1 MAPLVDYS
9 SDSGADSEPDQAAL
23 QQPGKRRR
31 LLPPPVLPDS
41 TINKYKQKVEQR
53 LRIQNFVPGN
63 WSTVVHVTVEP
74 PEHFAVFVSNAC
86 DKMRARFQTFEQV
99 SPLHISLSRT
109 IFLKE
114 FHIARFIQLLKTGI
128 SAHSSFDIALTKFN
142 AYSNDD
148 QAKHFLSID
157 VGAGSSQL
165 EQLTAIVNSVVKQFS
180 EPEFYTEPKF
190 HASIGY
196 ILDTETIPSESTHRN
211 ELTSMFHDT
220 GIPQDA
226 TFSIHQ
232 VVCKTGNQVFRLPL
246 K

>member
-9 SDSGADSEPDQAAL
+9 SDSDADSELDQAPL

-31 LLPPPVLPDS
+31 LLPPPVLPGS

-74 PEHFAVFVSNAC
+74 PEHIAVFIANAC

-99 SPLHISLSRT
+99 SPLHVSLSRT

-114 FHIARFIQLLKTGI
+114 FQIA
-128 SAHSSFDIALTKFN
+128 SFDISLTKFN

-148 QAKHFLSID
+148 QSKHFLSID
-157 VGAGSSQL
+157 VGAGSMQL
-165 EQLTAIVNSVVKQFS
+165 EQLTTSVNTVVKQFS
-180 EPEFYTEPKF
+180 EPEFYKDPKF

-196 ILDTETIPSESTHRN
+196 ILDTETMSSESAYEN
-211 ELTSMFHDT
+211 EITGIFQDT
-220 GIPQDA
+220 EIPQDA

-232 VVCKTGNQVFRLPL
+232 VVCKTGNQVFRMPL
-246 K
+246 N

>member
-9 SDSGADSEPDQAAL
+9 SDSDADSELDQVPL

-74 PEHFAVFVSNAC
+74 PEHIALFIANAC

-128 SAHSSFDIALTKFN
+128 SAHSSFDISLAKFN

-148 QAKHFLSID
+148 QSKHFLSID
-157 VGAGSSQL
+157 VGAGSTQL
-165 EQLTAIVNSVVKQFS
+165 EQLTTSVNSVVKQFS
-180 EPEFYTEPKF
+180 EPEFYKDPKF

-196 ILDTETIPSESTHRN
+196 ILDTETMSSASTHEN
-211 ELTSMFHDT
+211 EMKGMFQDT
-220 GIPQDA
+220 EIPQDA
-226 TFSIHQ
+226 TFSMHQ
-232 VVCKTGNQVFRLPL
+232 VVCKTGNQVFCVPL

>member
-9 SDSGADSEPDQAAL
+9 SDSDADSELDPVPL

-74 PEHFAVFVSNAC
+74 PEHITVFIANAC

-114 FHIARFIQLLKTGI
+114 FQIARFIQLLKTGI
-128 SAHSSFDIALTKFN
+128 LAHSSFDISLTKFN

-148 QAKHFLSID
+148 QSKHFLSID
-157 VGAGSSQL
+157 VGAGSMQL
-165 EQLTAIVNSVVKQFS
+165 EQLTTSVNTVVKQFS
-180 EPEFYTEPKF
+180 EPEFYKDPKF

-196 ILDTETIPSESTHRN
+196 ILDTETMSSESAHEN
-211 ELTSMFHDT
+211 EITSIFQDT
-220 GIPQDA
+220 EIPQDA

-232 VVCKTGNQVFRLPL
+232 VVCKTGNQVFRMPL
-246 K
+246 N